1 MDSLISAVRVFLAA
15 AIILVFALNVGAS
28 ENLLEKG
35 ITEYKSENYE
45 ESLAILT
52 KAKQEQ
58 PDSSRLDYY
67 LGLAYKQTGNFG
79 KAAESFKDAV
89 KLSPV
94 VPEAYAELIRVLYD
108 MNDLNEA
115 RGWIARAQVKGIK
128 LPRIIFLKGLILSKE
143 EKYGEA
149 VKAFEEAKGM
159 DKSLRQASDFQ
170 IAMIYARERK
180 VTEAEKSLRAVIAA
194 DPSSEVAAFA
204 REYEKSIKGLE
215 GYRQWRLQAGVA
227 YEYDDNVVLKPS
239 EAIPGVLITGEKDS
253 GIVGTFRVDYA
264 SLPSGSWFFN
274 GQFNVYSDTYFHT
287 SSYNM
292 VAPTVT
298 LSPGYNF
305 TTGAVTFPL
314 VYSYVWLGG
323 KGYEDIFS
331 ARPTYTKVL
340 SPGNVGQLSA
350 GYARRD
356 IIEQALD
363 PDENRD
369 GNIYSVLAGY
379 IHTFSGGK
387 GVASIKYEFSRDVTS
402 GQNWT
407 NTGHRIDASV
417 LAPLSDKVKVV
428 ASGEAFLQNYRFNSI
443 FEVSRR
449 DRTYSGSANIIW
461 QFSRFFDLNLQYTHT
476 TADSNI
482 PLYDYSRNIYMAGI
496 ECRY

>member
-1 MDSLISAVRVFLAA
+1 MKCFIAVTRALIALCV
-15 AIILVFALNVGAS
+15 ILVFAVSALAS
-28 ENLLEKG
+28 EDLVKKG
-35 ITEYKSENYE
+35 IAEYKAEDYE
-45 ESLAILT
+45 EAAATLT
-52 KAKQEQ
+52 KAREEQ
-58 PDSSRLDYY
+58 PDSSLAAYY
-67 LGLAYKQTGNFG
+67 LGLAYKETGNFEG
-79 KAAESFKDAV
+79 SAESFKAAVGLKPAVPDA
-89 KLSPV
+89 
-94 VPEAYAELIRVLYD
+94 YTGLIGVLYE
-108 MNDLNEA
+108 LNRLDEA
-115 RGWIARAQVKGIK
+115 DGWIAKAEDRGIK
-128 LPRIIFLKGLILSKE
+128 LPRIFFLKGLILSKE
-143 EKYGEA
+143 RKYGEA
-149 VKAFEEAKGM
+149 LEAFREAKGM
-159 DKSLRQASDFQ
+159 DRSLSQTCDFQ
-170 IAMIYARERK
+170 IAMIYARERRVK
-180 VTEAEKSLRAVIAA
+180 EAEKSLKAVIAA

-227 YEYDDNVVLKPS
+227 YEYDDNVVLNPS

-253 GIVGTFRVDYA
+253 GIVGTFRLDYA
-264 SLPSGSWFFN
+264 PLPNGRWFFN

-323 KGYEDIFS
+323 SGYESIFS
-331 ARPTYTKVL
+331 VRPTYTKVL

-350 GYARRD
+350 GYASRD
-356 IIEQALD
+356 IFEQYLD

-369 GNIYSVLAGY
+369 GNIYSASAGY

-387 GVASIKYEFSRDVTS
+387 GVVNIRYEFSRDVTS

-417 LAPLSDKVKVV
+417 LAPLSDTVRVV

-443 FEVSRR
+443 FEVTRR
-449 DRTYSGSANIIW
+449 DRTYSGSASIIW
-461 QFSRFFDLNLQYTHT
+461 QFSKFFDLNLQYTHT

-482 PLYDYSRNIYMAGI
+482 PLYDYSRNIYLAGI